1 MLRPVG
7 ALRKKATRSRGFMYS
22 DVIDCPMNNSLSVL
36 RALTYFDL
44 FDYPL
49 TREEIDQFMDK
60 RIAAPDLDRVLQYL
74 TDSTVV
80 LNYNNYFCLK
90 SPEVLVKRREAGNE
104 LAAQLIPKAM
114 RISRFLYQFPFVRGE
129 GIS

>member
-1 MLRPVG
+1 
-7 ALRKKATRSRGFMYS
+7 MYRRI
-22 DVIDCPMNNSLSVL
+22 IDYSMNNSLSVL

-49 TREEIDQFMDK
+49 TREEIGQFMDK
-60 RIAAPDLDRVLQYL
+60 RIASPDLDRTLQRL
-74 TDSTVV
+74 TDSTIV

-104 LAAQLIPKAM
+104 LAAQLIPRAM
-114 RISRFLYQFPFVRGE
+114 SISRFLYQFPFVRGV
-129 GIS
+129 GISGSLSKNFADERAD